1 MKKKLGLRIAVCDDE
16 EKERAN
22 LRKMLVMELS
32 TAHVDCYASGDDL
45 LEAGKSY
52 NLIFLDIEMPGTS
65 GMETARRLRRD
76 KRSDLLVFLTAY
88 DRYMPS
94 AFEVRAF
101 RYLLKP
107 WKKEDISSVLQAA
120 YQEILARQMLAVPLP
135 DKAMTTLPLNEIR
148 LLESLGDQS
157 CIYTADKKVISHEP
171 LKYWEDQL
179 DSSLFGRVSRQYIV
193 AYQHISDLKQNQLY
207 LAGLKQPIL
216 LPRRQVK
223 TVEAAWLD
231 YLRFYAQPL

>member
-1 MKKKLGLRIAVCDDE
+1 MTEELGLRIAVCDDE
-16 EKERAN
+16 EKERAS
-22 LRKMLVMELS
+22 LRQLLVMELNV
-32 TAHVDCYASGDDL
+32 AHVDCYASGDDL

-135 DKAMTTLPLNEIR
+135 DKAMTALPLNEIR

-157 CIYTADKKVISHEP
+157 CIYTADKKVISP
-171 LKYWEDQL
+171 
-179 DSSLFGRVSRQYIV
+179 S
-193 AYQHISDLKQNQLY
+193 
-207 LAGLKQPIL
+207 P
-216 LPRRQVK
+216 
-223 TVEAAWLD
+223 
-231 YLRFYAQPL
+231 